1 VVADD
6 QLVPRIGQVQI
17 RLQPPVML
25 HPIGQPAPDQ
35 DDVFTLVE
43 LDLRG
48 ARRDREDSGEEE
60 KN

>member
-1 VVADD
+1 
-6 QLVPRIGQVQI
+6 
-17 RLQPPVML
+17 ML